1 LKRELRLSKKV
12 DFERVRRSGKSY
24 AHPLL
29 VLIAL
34 PNDLE
39 KHRIGVSAGRSV
51 GGAVQRNRAK
61 RRIRA
66 IVNEFLHELEP
77 GWDIVFLARKPL
89 PQSDHPTLLQAI
101 RKQLQRANLLIPR

>member
-1 LKRELRLSKKV
+1 L

-24 AHPLL
+24 AHPLI

-34 PNDLE
+34 PNSLDTP
-39 KHRIGVSAGRSV
+39 RIGVSAGRSV

-66 IVNEFLHELEP
+66 IVQPLIP
-77 GWDIVFLARKPL
+77 KIQIGWDILLLARKPI
-89 PQSDHPTLLQAI
+89 LQATYEELSKAI
-101 RKQLQRANLLIPR
+101 QTLLQRANLFVLM